1 MKMRSWV
8 IVLVVIVLIGGWL
21 WTGFNGL
28 VASREGVD
36 ASWAQVQTM
45 YQRRA
50 DLIPNVVNTV
60 KGSAEFEQ
68 STLTAVTNARSAW
81 AAAQAGSRNDQVV
94 AAQGLDSTIS
104 RLLVTVEAYPQLR
117 STQAF
122 RDLITE
128 LEGTE
133 NRVATARRD
142 YNETVRGYNVRVK
155 VFPTNLLAGMFGFTP
170 AEMFE
175 AVPGANIAP
184 QVDFEPQASSTAS
197 VEEPV
202 SSAAVQP

>member
-1 MKMRSWV
+1 MKLRPW
-8 IVLVVIVLIGGWL
+8 IIVLIIVVILGGWL

-28 VASREGVD
+28 VAAREGVD

-60 KGSAEFEQ
+60 KGSADFEQ

-81 AAAQAGSRNDQVV
+81 AAAQAGSQGQQVA
-94 AAQGLDSTIS
+94 AAQGLDSAIS

-155 VFPTNLLAGMFGFTP
+155 TFPTNLMAGMFGFTP

-175 AVPGANIAP
+175 ATPGAETAP
-184 QVDFEPQASSTAS
+184 EVDFGSSSAEAASAAP
-197 VEEPV
+197 VV
-202 SSAAVQP
+202 SSAAASL